1 MSIPLILLIVFVFS
15 CVVTLGVT
23 PLIIQFAAHV
33 DAMDLPDQRKIH
45 THPLP
50 RLGGIA
56 IYIGSAFSLLA
67 IVATGQEM
75 RDAMWLDPHVWK
87 MIAAALTMML
97 VLGIWDDFY
106 PLGPGFKFV
115 VQILLATVVYS
126 ANVRFAFLSN
136 PFGPGQLD
144 LGILAYPMTLLW
156 IVGITNAV
164 NLVDGLDGLA
174 SGVAV
179 IAAITIG
186 VIQAMRSDAGTA
198 LLAMILAGSA
208 LGFLR
213 YNFHPAKIFL
223 GDSGS
228 LFLGF
233 ALAILSLLSS
243 TKGSAAFALLIPV
256 LALGLP
262 IADTILSMIRR
273 FFRSFMSTTT
283 ESESP
288 LWMIKSM
295 FLPDRDHIHHRLIA
309 TGLSQRDAVLL
320 LYVVSSALGCSAL
333 ALTMTKSFGA
343 LFVVLFISTAAVIG
357 LRQLRYGEVRILRN
371 GILLSLYETSIFHKE
386 WFHAFL
392 DTVFV
397 IVAYAS
403 SIVPL
408 KGWGGLFGDWDSL
421 LRRVAILAGV
431 QLVIFWASGL
441 YRPLTRK
448 LTIHDS
454 VRLFNAVAI
463 TVMAAGLLLVGA
475 RQISMNAD
483 LVFLLLYFLILLS
496 YVLFT
501 RFSLQN
507 YGYSLQMRRSQKRS
521 LIYGANIEGVACLQ
535 SILRSTGASTI
546 PVGFLDNNPELE
558 GAFVYGFPVHGSP
571 SQLSKIAQKIRVNE
585 IIITGSGIDE
595 QSLGELQKLASSNDI
610 TLRQI

>member
-1 MSIPLILLIVFVFS
+1 MSIPLFLLIVLVFS
-15 CVVTLGVT
+15 CVVTLGLT
-23 PLIIQFAAHV
+23 PVVIRFASRM
-33 DAMDLPDQRKIH
+33 DAMDLPGQRKIH

-56 IYIGSAFSLLA
+56 LYVGSAFSLLA
-67 IVATGQEM
+67 VVATGQEV
-75 RDAMWLDPHVWK
+75 REAMWMDPHVWK

-97 VLGIWDDFY
+97 ILGIWDDFY

-115 VQILLATVVYS
+115 VQVLLATIVYS

-174 SGVAV
+174 SGVAA

-186 VIQAMRSDAGTA
+186 VIQALRSDFGTA

-213 YNFHPAKIFL
+213 YNFHPARIFL

-262 IADTILSMIRR
+262 IADTLLSMIRR
-273 FFRSFMSTTT
+273 FFRSFMSTNT
-283 ESESP
+283 EAESP
-288 LWMIKSM
+288 WWMIKSM

-309 TGLSQRDAVLL
+309 MGLSQRDAVLL
-320 LYVVSSALGCSAL
+320 LYVISSALGCSAF
-333 ALTMTKSFGA
+333 ALTITKSFGA
-343 LFVVLFISTAAVIG
+343 LFVVLFVGTAAVIG

-386 WFHAFL
+386 WFHCLL
-392 DTVFV
+392 DTMFV
-397 IVAYAS
+397 VMAYACA
-403 SIVPL
+403 IVPL
-408 KGWGGLFGDWDSL
+408 KGWDGLFGDWDGL
-421 LRRVAILAGV
+421 LKRVAILAGV

-441 YRPLTRK
+441 YRPLTRR

-463 TVMAAGLLLVGA
+463 TVIAAGLLLVGA

-483 LVFLLLYFLILLS
+483 MVFLLLYFLILLS

-521 LIYGANIEGVACLQ
+521 LIYGANVEGVACLQ
-535 SILRSTGASTI
+535 SILRSNGVGTI

-571 SQLSKIAQKIRVNE
+571 SQLPKIAQKIRVNE
-585 IIITGSGIDE
+585 IIITGGGIDE
-595 QSLGELQKLASSNDI
+595 KGLIELQQLASSNDI
-610 TLRQI
+610 TLRKV